1 MSAAHSQWL
10 TPASPS
16 GSRDNPPQILLVDS
30 WYESY
35 RGVVCLVSVLE
46 GRVGRGQRVVSA
58 HTGKGYEVQDVG
70 ILRPQEVPTTQ
81 L

>member
-1 MSAAHSQWL
+1 MVNPSPLHFSS
-10 TPASPS
+10 SPS
-16 GSRDNPPQILLVDS
+16 GSRESPPRILLVDS
-30 WYESY
+30 WYEPY

-58 HTGKGYEVQDVG
+58 HTGVEYEVQDMG
-70 ILRPQEVPTTQ
+70 ILRPQEVRTSQ